1 MLACPAC
8 RKRTFTRHDI
18 STLGGAKC
26 PACGHLARLDSM
38 SRALVACA
46 LGIILWSLL
55 LYGNLF
61 YSGFLFVFSTIVIV
75 VGWPLLLAIAMPLLA
90 LEKSPGGVYLDRRQS
105 IAMLALLIVLAI
117 GIDGLLSYRSDA
129 DKADADT
136 MSPRVDTTPVKK

>member
-8 RKRTFTRHDI
+8 HKRTFTRREI

-26 PACGHLARLDSM
+26 PACGQLARLDSM
-38 SRALVACA
+38 SRALVACTLA
-46 LGIILWSLL
+46 IILWSLL

-61 YSGFLFVFSTIVIV
+61 YSGFLFVFSAIVIV
-75 VGWPLLLAIAMPLLA
+75 VGWPLLLTITMPLLA

-105 IAMLALLIVLAI
+105 IGMLALLILLAI

>member
-1 MLACPAC
+1 MLACPGC
-8 RKRTFTRHDI
+8 RKRTFTRHEI

-26 PACGHLARLDSM
+26 PACGQLARLDSM
-38 SRALVACA
+38 SRALVACTLA
-46 LGIILWSLL
+46 IILWSLL

-90 LEKSPGGVYLDRRQS
+90 LEKSPGGVYLDRRQN
-105 IAMLALLIVLAI
+105 IAMLALLVLLAI

-136 MSPRVDTTPVKK
+136 MSPRVETTPVKK